1 MFGYVRPSDDR
12 LTPADRET
20 FRAAYCGLCHALGAR
35 YGLVGRMILN
45 YDLTFLAMVLSD
57 GAGEMCAKRCAV
69 HPMRR
74 RCCVAGDPALDA
86 AADMSVILTYWQL
99 RDGVADHGFWGGL
112 KYRIA
117 SVLLRPAY
125 RRARE
130 RRPRFDAGTQ
140 AHLAELAALD
150 LRMAA
155 LGVKWD
161 EAVQRAKEWQKQL
174 EELEKQLRDLET
186 DEGVAKLADQV
197 SAGTLTMT
205 DAVTQI
211 ISANIQLD
219 SALSQIDQGL
229 QTLEESRSA
238 ALSQADLSSSLS
250 LPTITALLTAQNFSM
265 PAGYLKEDGVNYMVS
280 VGDAIDT
287 RQDLEDLVLFDLGMD
302 GIDPIRMKDVADVA
316 ITDNSSEIYD
326 KLNGK
331 DGVIVSLNKQST
343 YATAEVS
350 VIFAISV

>member
-1 MFGYVRPSDDR
+1 MTEEEKQAAIAEIESDPEYVR
-12 LTPADRET
+12 
-20 FRAAYCGLCHALGAR
+20 
-35 YGLVGRMILN
+35 I
-45 YDLTFLAMVLSD
+45 
-57 GAGEMCAKRCAV
+57 
-69 HPMRR
+69 
-74 RCCVAGDPALDA
+74 
-86 AADMSVILTYWQL
+86 Q
-99 RDGVADHGFWGGL
+99 
-112 KYRIA
+112 
-117 SVLLRPAY
+117 
-125 RRARE
+125 
-130 RRPRFDAGTQ
+130 
-140 AHLAELAALD
+140 AELAALD

-197 SAGTLTMT
+197 TAGTLTMA

-219 SALSQIDQGL
+219 SALNQIDQGL

-238 ALSQADLSSSLS
+238 ALSQGGPVLQ
-250 LPTITALLTAQNFSM
+250 PEPIHHTALLTAQNFSM

-331 DGVIVSLNKQST
+331 DGVIVSFNKQST

-350 VIFAISV
+350 DNINSRFRELEAEYEGLSFVPLMDQGDYIYLIINSILSSLGWARCSRC